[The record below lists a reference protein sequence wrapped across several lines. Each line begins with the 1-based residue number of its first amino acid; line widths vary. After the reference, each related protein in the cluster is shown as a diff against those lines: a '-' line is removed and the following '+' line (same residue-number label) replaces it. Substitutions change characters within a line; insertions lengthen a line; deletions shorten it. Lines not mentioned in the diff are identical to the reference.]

1 MRLERRIST
10 NKVIFRTIDDQEKI
24 YIDAEVV
31 QQIRSTIK
39 KVMDDMILTRD
50 LTIDINTGRYTGLK
64 TALDIIDIYTD

>member
-1 MRLERRIST
+1 MRLERRIRT

-31 QQIRSTIK
+31 QQIRSTIE
-39 KVMDDMILTRD
+39 KVMDDMIQTRD